1 MLEYQMEKLRQ
12 GSTERKELEDG
23 LITKQRDRKGKE
35 CSSIIKAEL
44 PKLIM
49 TRFSGTHNDWI
60 KFWNQFEAEMDKS
73 NWPSISKFSYLKE
86 ILEPKLCLLVDG
98 LTFKTKII

>member
-1 MLEYQMEKLRQ
+1 MGSRDADNNKCLQDHHQNAKYQMEKLRQ

-35 CSSIIKAEL
+35 RSSIIKAEL

-49 TRFSGTHNDWI
+49 TKFSGTHNDWI
-60 KFWNQFEAEMDKS
+60 KF
-73 NWPSISKFSYLKE
+73 
-86 ILEPKLCLLVDG
+86 
-98 LTFKTKII
+98 

>member
-35 CSSIIKAEL
+35 CSSIIKA
-44 PKLIM
+44 
-49 TRFSGTHNDWI
+49 RGWI
-60 KFWNQFEAEMDKS
+60 DNKAKRQERKGMFINH
-73 NWPSISKFSYLKE
+73 
-86 ILEPKLCLLVDG
+86 
-98 LTFKTKII
+98 

>member
-1 MLEYQMEKLRQ
+1 MEKLRQ

-23 LITKQRDRKGKE
+23 LITKQIDRKGKE

-49 TRFSGTHNDWI
+49 TKFSGTHNDWI
-60 KFWNQFEAEMDKS
+60 KF
-73 NWPSISKFSYLKE
+73 
-86 ILEPKLCLLVDG
+86 
-98 LTFKTKII
+98 